1 MMSSSVHTMIDR
13 ELAALRRSVEAY
25 RADADLWATP
35 PGIANSGGNLVLHLA
50 GNLQYFFGAVLAKTG
65 YQRDRP
71 AEFSRRDVSRD
82 ELLSEI
88 DAASAAVAQ
97 GLNRLTDASLREP
110 FPEQVGGR
118 TVTNGDWI
126 VHLAAHLAYHLGQV
140 DYHRRIVSG
149 DGRTVDAVSVR
160 ELPAVGA

>member
-1 MMSSSVHTMIDR
+1 MLRSSVHTMIDR

-50 GNLQYFFGAVLAKTG
+50 GNLQHFFGAVLAKTG

-71 AEFSRRDVSRD
+71 AEFSRRDVSR
-82 ELLSEI
+82 EKLLSEI
-88 DAASAAVAQ
+88 DAASSAVAR
-97 GLNRLTDASLREP
+97 GLDGLSDSSLAEP
-110 FPEQVGGR
+110 YPEQIGGR

-160 ELPAVGA
+160 ALPEVGA

>member
-1 MMSSSVHTMIDR
+1 MLRSSVHTMIDR
-13 ELAALRRSVEAY
+13 ELAALRRSVDAS

-50 GNLQYFFGAVLAKTG
+50 GNLQHFFGTVLAKTD
-65 YQRDRP
+65 YQRDRS
-71 AEFSRRDVSRD
+71 AEFSRRDVSRN
-82 ELLSEI
+82 ELLTEI
-88 DAASAAVAQ
+88 DAASTAVAQ
-97 GLNRLTDASLREP
+97 GLGRLSDASLGEP
-110 FPEQVGGR
+110 YPEQVGGR
-118 TVTNGDWI
+118 TITNGDWI

-160 ELPAVGA
+160 ALPAVGE